1 MKFAHIA
8 AKMYQLVSVSQIALH
23 IAISVDTAVVNTTL
37 KRSVGVKRNQKLG

>member
-23 IAISVDTAVVNTTL
+23 MAISVDTVP
-37 KRSVGVKRNQKLG
+37 